1 MLDTI
6 MEFLYSIVE
15 NTIGLLPDSPFQS
28 LVLGL
33 EKYEEIMGM
42 VNYVVPVGT
51 MLNILTIYLGA
62 VGIWYIY
69 RWILRV
75 AQYID

>member
-6 MEFLYSIVE
+6 MGFLYTLVE
-15 NTIGLLPDSPFQS
+15 NTIGLLPDSPFQNITA
-28 LVLGL
+28 GL
-33 EKYEEIMGM
+33 EKYNEIMGM

-51 MLNILTIYLGA
+51 MLNILTVYLGA

-69 RWILRV
+69 RWVLRL